1 MIYAGDDALHPAIE
15 IASDIG
21 DGFACAERGGSLGV
35 IEENHRAAHAL
46 DADVKS
52 DARAERRLFENEG
65 DEFALQRGSVADGT
79 RFDVGGEVEEF
90 AGVRGAPFRS
100 GEEIVGQRNGRYK
113 SGRGHLFTSLRIARS
128 AAPWQRI
135 AREQPKWIW
144 EFLRERARRDGE
156 IREPGRW

>member
-1 MIYAGDDALHPAIE
+1 MIDAGDDALHPAIE

-35 IEENHRAAHAL
+35 VEKNHGAAHAL

-52 DARAERRLFENEG
+52 DAGAERRLFENKG
-65 DEFALQRGSVADGT
+65 DEFALQRGSVAHGA
-79 RFDVGGEVEEF
+79 RFDIGGEVEEF
-90 AGVRGAPFRS
+90 AGVRGTPFRS

-113 SGRGHLFTSLRIARS
+113 SGGGHRFTSLRIARS
-128 AAPWQRI
+128 AARWQRI

-144 EFLRERARRDGE
+144 EFLRERVRRDQG
-156 IREPGRW
+156 IRAPAHW